1 MENQIGDYG
10 ELLKDCELK
19 VCSEFMERLGTME
32 EKLMKTRR
40 AITNIDSSIDLLRV
54 KIGEIDVDQAV
65 KDYLD

>member
-1 MENQIGDYG
+1 
-10 ELLKDCELK
+10 
-19 VCSEFMERLGTME
+19 MERLGTME